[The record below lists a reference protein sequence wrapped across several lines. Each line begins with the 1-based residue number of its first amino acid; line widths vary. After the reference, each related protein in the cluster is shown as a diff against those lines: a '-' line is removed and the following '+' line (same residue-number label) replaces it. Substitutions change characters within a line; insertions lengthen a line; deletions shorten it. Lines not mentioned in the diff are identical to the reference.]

1 MAYSI
6 LQNIF
11 WLSLYQ
17 LKVTMFNQH
26 ISRMGMGRYTFAI
39 RKVEEQVAM
48 YLLGKVKFWNMDP

>member
-1 MAYSI
+1 MAYSL

-26 ISRMGMGRYTFAI
+26 ITRMVMGMHMSVI

-48 YLLGKVKFWNMDP
+48 HLLGKVKFWNMDP